1 MAKRKKNVSYNPIES
16 IKEDWGLDA
25 RNGFPYSGE
34 SIQKFIKESLNGKA
48 GLFYY
53 DTSNNRYLVFT
64 DEQTRDEYLADTTK
78 TELIIGTFDAPFNYS
93 AEIHLGT
100 PLYNAV
106 FFGSVGNYIDFT
118 FDVKNKQGASTGE
131 NVTVTYT
138 FIRNS
143 IKKVVRENRKFGES
157 VHFNVD
163 QFLGEG
169 TNVVTIGIVGK
180 YVDLKFEEANLKCK
194 LLMKKE
200 EEKEEIRRREQE
212 IKEQL
217 KLEEEIN
224 KAKEK
229 IQYEQTQFNTEI
241 ARLQEQLANEQGNK
255 KTIMNQLKKL
265 QDKLAKLEEKK
276 KDVLNRQINK
286 KAGWVYVI
294 SNDSFEGKE
303 VYKVGTTRRLE
314 PLTRI
319 AELSSA
325 SVPFKFKVNSI
336 IFSEDCFGLETALHR
351 ALDNK
356 RWNLVNKHKEF
367 FVCSLNE
374 IKQEVLKHNPTAT
387 FIDNPIDDEYKLSK
401 EMV

>member
-1 MAKRKKNVSYNPIES
+1 MMDWEIMMIMNENEGLKEKNERLKWELDMTKKSLRRYQDEEDYIDIKDMSQYEYDYKDSKEFDEQLTRIRKKQRIM
-16 IKEDWGLDA
+16 
-25 RNGFPYSGE
+25 
-34 SIQKFIKESLNGKA
+34 
-48 GLFYY
+48 
-53 DTSNNRYLVFT
+53 
-64 DEQTRDEYLADTTK
+64 
-78 TELIIGTFDAPFNYS
+78 
-93 AEIHLGT
+93 
-100 PLYNAV
+100 
-106 FFGSVGNYIDFT
+106 
-118 FDVKNKQGASTGE
+118 VKNKEAVVCDTEWEINGSISQGRKLTKDICKLALDSFDDFCDNLIIKLRYSGIQ
-131 NVTVTYT
+131 TVKEKILKKYQKINKLLIS
-138 FIRNS
+138 FNS
-143 IKKVVRENRKFGES
+143 EIS
-157 VHFNVD
+157 
-163 QFLGEG
+163 
-169 TNVVTIGIVGK
+169 GK

-194 LLMKKE
+194 WLMKKE

-325 SVPFKFKVNSI
+325 SVPFKFKVHSI

-387 FIDNPIDDEYKLSK
+387 FIDNPIDDEYELSK